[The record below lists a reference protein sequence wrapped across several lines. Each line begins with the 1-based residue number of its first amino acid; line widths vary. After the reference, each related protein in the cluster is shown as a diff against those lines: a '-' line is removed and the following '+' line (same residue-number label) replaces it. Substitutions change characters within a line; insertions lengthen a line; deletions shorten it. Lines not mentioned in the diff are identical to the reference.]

1 LGTNDASA
9 KTLTAR
15 NFKPAYTAF
24 IARVRSKYP
33 NALILCALG
42 SLLTGADRSN
52 TERFLNEIVDEL
64 GAQGNKQVK
73 VLDLGTQDAL
83 AGTGCSWHPNV
94 AEDAR
99 MAALLAAE
107 LEADLGW

>member
-1 LGTNDASA
+1 
-9 KTLTAR
+9 
-15 NFKPAYTAF
+15 
-24 IARVRSKYP
+24 
-33 NALILCALG
+33 
-42 SLLTGADRSN
+42 
-52 TERFLNEIVDEL
+52 LNEIVDEL